1 MSISQCVED
10 KKKLYNDLLKILNKL
25 LKSAKEQCHTNK
37 LNNFKNSKQIWS
49 YINDNIHIK
58 GKISKKKID
67 YVMVNQNKVTE
78 NKKIAN
84 SFNEFYINVANKLTE
99 NLKNNTNND
108 YLKYV
113 H

>member
-1 MSISQCVED
+1 
-10 KKKLYNDLLKILNKL
+10 
-25 LKSAKEQCHTNK
+25 
-37 LNNFKNSKQIWS
+37 
-49 YINDNIHIK
+49 
-58 GKISKKKID
+58 
-67 YVMVNQNKVTE
+67 MVNQNKVTE